1 MKRLAAA
8 LVVVADGYAAERLAA
23 EARNVLD
30 ETAGAIID
38 GRVAHVGAIGRAG
51 YLRWR
56 DRWVSYDRALA
67 RIPGPLAEC

>member
-1 MKRLAAA
+1 MKTDSEEVAATLATK
-8 LVVVADGYAAERLAA
+8 
-23 EARNVLD
+23 ARAVLD
-30 ETAGAIID
+30 ETTASILGA
-38 GRVAHVGAIGRAG
+38 RVAHVGAIGRAG